1 MLYNQQLE
9 SIHIWLYD
17 QHLIYK
23 EGVSRPLQKSLKI
36 PVQLEMRQKGSEEN
50 PLIEGMLVPLP
61 LDSCL
66 QHQLKVI
73 EGTQIYLYLQQVFKN
88 ILTLITSRWI

>member
-1 MLYNQQLE
+1 MTSTLFTRKGFR
-9 SIHIWLYD
+9 D
-17 QHLIYK
+17 PYK
-23 EGVSRPLQKSLKI
+23 FSKTALKI
-36 PVQLEMRQKGSEEN
+36 HVQLEMQQKGSEEN